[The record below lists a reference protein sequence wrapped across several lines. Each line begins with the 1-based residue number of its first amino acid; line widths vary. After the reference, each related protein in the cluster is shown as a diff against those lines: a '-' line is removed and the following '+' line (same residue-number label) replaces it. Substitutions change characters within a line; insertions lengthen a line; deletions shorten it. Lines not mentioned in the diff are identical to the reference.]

1 MQQVTSDTFGP
12 LVAYLAPGATVL
24 LGVSQFSPLVQSWFL
39 TVPDGAPTIGG
50 FLFLTVA
57 SIAVGMTV
65 SAVRWLIVDTL
76 HGWTGLP
83 LPRLNFSL
91 LDKNVAAFS
100 LLINIHYLHYLHY
113 SNMAIAIA
121 FTYGCYRV
129 KFWATGFGWLD
140 VAFVVLEIVFIAASR
155 DTLARY
161 YARSQQL
168 LSHS

>member
-1 MQQVTSDTFGP
+1 MQPVTSDTFGP

-24 LGVSQFSPLVQSWFL
+24 LGVSLFSPLVRSWFIA
-39 TVPDGAPTIGG
+39 VPDGAPTIGG

-76 HGWTGLP
+76 HAWTGLP
-83 LPRLNFSL
+83 LPRLNFSR

-100 LLINIHYLHYLHY
+100 LLIEIHYRHYLHY
-113 SNMAIAIA
+113 SNMGIATA

-129 KFWATGFGWLD
+129 KFWGTGFGWLD
-140 VAFVVLEIVFIAASR
+140 VVFVIIEVVFFAASR
-155 DTLARY
+155 DTL
-161 YARSQQL
+161 RSRATTFAA
-168 LSHS
+168 SSFCR